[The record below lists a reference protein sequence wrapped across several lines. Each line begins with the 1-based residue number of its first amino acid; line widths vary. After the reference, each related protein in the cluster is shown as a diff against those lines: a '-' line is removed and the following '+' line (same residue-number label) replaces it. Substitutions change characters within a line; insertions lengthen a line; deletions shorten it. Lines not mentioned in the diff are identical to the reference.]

1 MRREHARTIARDA
14 AAAARMLVMRLLVEI
29 GGPDLDAA
37 LARAACLRLAA
48 LPAASRAGSVAVET
62 ARPLDAET
70 RARFVEVAGPAAAV
84 KDRVV
89 PELGAGVRVI
99 TSGGLVDASA
109 AGLAAWA
116 ERELVARILPD
127 QGSGA

>member
-1 MRREHARTIARDA
+1 
-14 AAAARMLVMRLLVEI
+14 VEI

-37 LARAACLRLAA
+37 LARAACQRLAA
-48 LPAASRAGSVAVET
+48 LPEANRAGSVEVET
-62 ARPLDAET
+62 ARPLDTET
-70 RARFVEVAGPAAAV
+70 RARFVEVAGPAATV

-99 TSGGLVDASA
+99 TSAGLVDASA

-116 ERELVARILPD
+116 ERELVARLLPD
-127 QGSGA
+127 ERSGG